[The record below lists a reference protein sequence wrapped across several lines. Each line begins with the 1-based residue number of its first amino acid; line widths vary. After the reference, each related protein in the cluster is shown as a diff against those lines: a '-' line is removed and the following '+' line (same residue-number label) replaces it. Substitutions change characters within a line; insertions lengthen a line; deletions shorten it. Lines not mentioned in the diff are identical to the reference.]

1 MRPPGS
7 WKLAAVLVALAAAL
21 ACSAALRHP
30 TDQDARAAAAQWP
43 GTSAADLERGRRLYV
58 RRCSGCHTLYL
69 PAAYPPED
77 WPALVEAMSDKARL
91 DPAERTDVTRF
102 VVTLARERR

>member
-30 TDQDARAAAAQWP
+30 TDQDARAAASQWP

-58 RRCSGCHTLYL
+58 RRCSGCHNLYL
-69 PAAYPPED
+69 PSAYPAED
-77 WPALVEAMSDKARL
+77 WPALVDSMSERARL
-91 DPAERTDVTRF
+91 TSAQQADVTRF
-102 VVTLARERR
+102 VVTLARDRR